1 MADINTGLSSREV
14 LESREI
20 HGSNILTPPKR
31 DPWYI
36 LFAEKFKDPLIQI
49 LCVAAVISIILGY
62 FKGEFIDSIGI
73 VFAILLATTLAFLNE
88 FQASKKFDILNKIND
103 DVLIKVRRDGLIQ
116 EVPVQELVVGDI
128 VMLGTGDEIPA
139 DVRILHASNLKV
151 NESSFTGESKAVTK
165 SSEIVGNPTYPSNMG
180 LKGSLIEEGTG
191 IGFVMGIGDNT
202 VIGQTARKASEITD
216 TETPL
221 NKQLNGLADMI
232 NKIAFGAAGLLI
244 ISLVVKYVFITHG
257 YVGKDWMAITND
269 VLQFLMI
276 AVALIVVAVPE
287 GLPMA
292 VTLALAYSMK
302 RMANINNLIRKMH
315 ACETLG
321 ATTLIL
327 TDKTGTLTKNM
338 MTVVGEDI
346 LDSNYL
352 VSGVI
357 CNSTAS
363 LDKNRQVVGN
373 PTEGALLKNLPLS
386 AKDIEDC
393 RKGTESV
400 FSVPFDSKSKFMI
413 TVVRQGEGFL
423 SLLKGAP
430 EIVRTMCVDDTFD
443 ESSITIQQGKGRRV
457 IGFAYKEST
466 TIEDAQK
473 LNEFKFN
480 GIYCIE
486 DPIREDVPQAMKDA
500 LKAGINVKVVTGDNA
515 ATAGEIAR
523 QAGLGGEEGVVTS
536 TAQEYKESK
545 FPYTIGGVNVFARTK
560 PEDKLDLVKQFQE
573 RGEIVAMTGDGTN
586 DAPALNYAHVGI
598 AMNNGTSVAKEA
610 ADVILLDNSF
620 PSIVTGIKW
629 GRSLYKNIQHFILF
643 QLTVNVVAVLI
654 ACVGPFIGVDL
665 PFTVIQMLWVNLIMD
680 TFAALA
686 LATEPASDD
695 VMNDSPRDPKAFIIT
710 SNMWTQIMSKGLG
723 MFILLLYFLITK
735 TFNTTE
741 FFTFFVLLQWWNLF
755 SARVYG
761 QKKSMFSGI
770 FNNKAF
776 IGISAAILIGQV
788 LIVQF
793 GGKMFRTEALD
804 LKTWGMLFICSAAFF
819 VIDEVKLLFKRV
831 K

>member
-1 MADINTGLSSREV
+1 MTDINKGLSSREV
-14 LESREI
+14 TESRAV

-31 DPWYI
+31 DPWYV

-49 LCVAAVISIILGY
+49 LCVAAVISIVLGY

-73 VFAILLATTLAFLNE
+73 VFAILLATTLAFVNE

-103 DVLIKVRRDGLIQ
+103 DVLVKVRRDGLIQ

-128 VMLGTGDEIPA
+128 VLLSTGDEIPA
-139 DVRILHASNLKV
+139 DMGLKQANNLKV

-165 SSEIVGNPTYPSNMG
+165 NTEFSGEGTYPSNEV

-191 IGFVMGIGDNT
+191 IGVVIAVGDDT

-221 NKQLNGLADMI
+221 NKQLNGLADII
-232 NKIAFGAAGLLI
+232 NKIAFSAAGLLI
-244 ISLVVKYVFITHG
+244 ISLVIKYVFITHG

-327 TDKTGTLTKNM
+327 TDKTGTLTKNK
-338 MTVVGEDI
+338 MTVVDRHVI
-346 LDSNYL
+346 NTNYINAN
-352 VSGVI
+352 VI
-357 CNSTAS
+357 SNSTAA
-363 LDKNRQVVGN
+363 LDKNSEVVGN
-373 PTEGALLKNLPLS
+373 PTEGALLKDLHYS
-386 AKDIEDC
+386 ATEIEEC
-393 RKGTESV
+393 RKETDVV
-400 FSVPFDSKSKFMI
+400 FNVPFDSKSKFMMTI
-413 TVVRQGEGFL
+413 IKEGDGFI

-430 EIVRTMCVDDTFD
+430 EVVRTMCVSDDFD
-443 ESSITIQQGKGRRV
+443 ESLISIQQGKGRRV

-473 LNEFKFN
+473 LTAFTFN
-480 GIYCIE
+480 GVYCIE

-523 QAGLGGEEGVVTS
+523 QAGLGGIEGVVTS
-536 TAQEYKESK
+536 TGQEYKQSK

-573 RGEIVAMTGDGTN
+573 RGEVVAMTGDGTN
-586 DAPALNYAHVGI
+586 DAPALNYAQVGI

-695 VMNDSPRDPKAFIIT
+695 VMNDAPRDPKAFIIT
-710 SNMWTQIMSKGLG
+710 RDMWSQIMAKGLG
-723 MFILLLYFLITK
+723 MFVLLLYFLITK
-735 TFNTTE
+735 TFTTTE

-761 QKKSMFSGI
+761 QKKSIFSGI

-776 IGISAAILIGQV
+776 VGISAAILIGQV

-793 GGKMFRTEALD
+793 GGRMFRTEALD
-804 LKTWGMLFICSAAFF
+804 LKTWGMLFVCSAAFF
-819 VIDEVKLLFKRV
+819 IIDEVKILFK
-831 K
+831 KLK